1 MPNIGGVDLNRVGAA
16 IINAAVNG
24 QSIAGMDDL
33 VAQQRRELAA
43 LAASNQAAYQARIGE
58 AQKITA
64 MADAMDP
71 NWRRI
76 MAMAD
81 VQGAEER
88 AADQAKRNIA
98 IKQGGSLDAGQRKA
112 YERSSALHI
121 ARSKTLAGNQAYKQ
135 AETAQAQMRGMAAQL
150 YGPDSGGLAINQMRY
165 GVEGDVLR
173 AKDTLRNDTAAG
185 LFTAF
190 TNTPY
195 DRPTNSDPSDD
206 EEQDSNGSL
215 FGSTFGGFGRQG

>member
-1 MPNIGGVDLNRVGAA
+1 MPNISGVDLNRVGAA
-16 IINAAVNG
+16 IVNAAVNG

-71 NWRRI
+71 AWRGRI
-76 MAMAD
+76 AMAD

-88 AADQAKRNIA
+88 SGDQAMRNIA
-98 IKQGGSLDAGQRKA
+98 VRQGGSLDTGQRKA
-112 YERSSALHI
+112 YERGKALHT
-121 ARSKTLAGNQAYKQ
+121 ARSKSLAYNQAFKQ
-135 AETAQAQMRGMAAQL
+135 AEVAQAQMRGTAAQL

-195 DRPTNSDPSDD
+195 DAPTNSDPSAD